1 MASGVVRAS
10 VEASVE
16 ALAHTVVAHMESL
29 CHMAYVVAFPSRTVA
44 WAARPH
50 SRSRSHSHTRSLGAC
65 EVSVAWAGAAGEGAA
80 VGAAAACARNMPPHG
95 HGGVVLDTAGV
106 PPPIDE

>member
-16 ALAHTVVAHMESL
+16 VLAHTVAAHMASL
-29 CHMAYVVAFPSRTVA
+29 CRMAYVVAFPSRTVA
-44 WAARPH
+44 GAARPH
-50 SRSRSHSHTRSLGAC
+50 SRSRSHTRSLGTC
-65 EVSVAWAGAAGEGAA
+65 EVTVAWAGAAGEGAA

-95 HGGVVLDTAGV
+95 HGGVVLDTAGL